1 MGVLYA
7 PRHMD
12 IKTMAARI
20 ASRFLTA
27 SDLCVVCGKPG
38 EVIRYTAKGKDKTVL
53 AGRVFVKGTV
63 LCDPHQEMLDGV

>member
-1 MGVLYA
+1 
-7 PRHMD
+7 MD

-38 EVIRYTAKGKDKTVL
+38 EAVRYTVKGADKTPL
-53 AGRVFVKGTV
+53 SGRVFVKGTV
-63 LCDPHQEMLDGV
+63 LCETHQEMLVGV